1 MAYALDNPVKRIAG
15 GLNGAPSFWAYED
28 GDAAATIDGSGYF
41 NLDAARMKVGDWVF
55 INSGIGGSTAYGV
68 AIVTG
73 NTRDLT
79 ASPPVEGVVDITNV
93 VTFGTVDSD

>member
-1 MAYALDNPVKRIAG
+1 MAYETSNPIKRQAG
-15 GLNGAPSFWAYED
+15 GVGGAKSLWFYSD
-28 GDAAATIDGSGYF
+28 GDTAATIDGSGYF
-41 NLDAARMKVGDWVF
+41 NAEAARLKVGDWVQ
-55 INSGIGGSTAYGV
+55 INSGIGGSPAYGM

-93 VTFGTVDSD
+93 TTFGTIDSD